1 MYINFTVLEK
11 FLEKGWKLEDLLY
24 LCATKNKDAE
34 HAEKYNENKE
44 KLIEAGFV
52 KLLKDGSP
60 RLDKKGTD
68 FLNKVSKS
76 DRISPE
82 TEKLSDWITNYYK
95 KRKGGIVRNKAELKR
110 RCEWYSNITGISGN
124 ALAVLVS
131 LFINDVYDSE
141 SGLSIEEFKEQNPRM
156 VLNNMAENIFW
167 KPNNH
172 FSKNYTLEDSPL
184 YEYFEA
190 NKKYVETQWKRKEIE
205 V

>member
-24 LCATKNKDAE
+24 LCAIKNKDAE

-82 TEKLSDWITNYYK
+82 TEKLSEWITNYYK
-95 KRKGGIVRNKAELKR
+95 KRKGGIVRNKSELKR

-131 LFINDVYDSE
+131 LFIIDVYDSE

-184 YEYFEA
+184 YEYFET
-190 NKKYVETQWKRKEIE
+190 NKKYVETQWKKKGIEI
-205 V
+205 